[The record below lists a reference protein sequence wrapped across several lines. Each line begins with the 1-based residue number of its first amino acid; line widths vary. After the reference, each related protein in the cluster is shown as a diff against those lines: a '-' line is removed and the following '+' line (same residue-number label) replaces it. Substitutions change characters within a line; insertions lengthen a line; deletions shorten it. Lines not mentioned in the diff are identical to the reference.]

1 MAAELLAL
9 ASGPD
14 SAGKLLRSVDRRSIQ
29 FLDILIENEQ
39 KEVIAHTAVQRYL
52 SELWVGNLS
61 WASWKLLLLFGT
73 FIFCP
78 PVWIIFSLPL
88 GHRFHKIPIIKFMSY
103 LTSHIYLM
111 VLLCLTSITPI
122 YPVLRSRLFP
132 YPHEWVLLAWL
143 MGLVISEVTNPSDK
157 AGLGWIKVAVLIFSI
172 LGVVVHGIG
181 YFVAKS
187 WYGHVFYFRNQFF
200 AVAILLACVQ
210 ILDFLSFH
218 YLFGPWAIIIGNLM
232 KDLARFLA
240 VLAIFMV
247 GFSMVMASLNQPF
260 YPRPSDFNFTKAT
273 VTPGLPSGGNHNRL
287 EIDQKMHLR
296 YI

>member
-9 ASGPD
+9 ASGPE
-14 SAGKLLRSVDRRSIQ
+14 SAGKLLRSVDRRSVQ

-39 KEVIAHTAVQRYL
+39 KEVIAHSAVQRYL
-52 SELWVGNLS
+52 GELWVGSLT
-61 WASWKLLLLFGT
+61 WANWKKLLLFFS
-73 FIFCP
+73 FIVCP
-78 PVWIIFSLPL
+78 PIWIIFSLPL

-111 VLLCLTSITPI
+111 ILLCLIAITPI
-122 YPVLRSRLFP
+122 YPVLRTRLFP
-132 YPHEWVLLAWL
+132 YWHEWILLAWL
-143 MGLVISEVTNPSDK
+143 MGNIISEVANPSDK

-172 LGVVVHGIG
+172 FAIVVHGVG
-181 YFVAKS
+181 YFVGKQR
-187 WYGHVFYFRNQFF
+187 YGHIFYFRNQLF

-260 YPRPSDFNFTKAT
+260 YPRPADFNNTRAT
-273 VTPGLPSGGNHNRL
+273 ITQGLPSGGIHT
-287 EIDQKMHLR
+287 
-296 YI
+296 